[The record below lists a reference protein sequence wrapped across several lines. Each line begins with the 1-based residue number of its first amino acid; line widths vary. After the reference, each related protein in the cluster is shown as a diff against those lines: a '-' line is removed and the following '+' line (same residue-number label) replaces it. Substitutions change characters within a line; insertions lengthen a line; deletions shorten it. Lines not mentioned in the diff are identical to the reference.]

1 MLCTKVT
8 RAVGQYHLA
17 LEPATGLLDDLSY
30 AMHRQAAAEVPAGGT
45 YSWYLEISWIDEQK
59 KEVMSS

>member
-1 MLCTKVT
+1 MGELRRLSGTVSSCVGT
-8 RAVGQYHLA
+8 RD
-17 LEPATGLLDDLSY
+17 GLLDNLSY
-30 AMHRQAAAEVPAGGT
+30 SMHRQAAAEVPAGGT